1 MMLLVSLAVLSLV
14 FRVRAEVPAMFTGT
28 WRMTGMPRGNLLHDE
43 FTQNANGDYTGK
55 GWGTWS
61 ENITSGTN
69 NYTYSGITADAV
81 CETDASTGAVTHR
94 SKWTFIEDWD
104 LGANPVPSWN
114 TPTGQ
119 KHVFCGYNTYD
130 DANDIMTVTNYRAPE
145 YIALSVDPGA
155 CPATAQEAAT
165 NGLSWAAETNDPVSY
180 TYECV
185 ADCNPWACDT
195 ADAADA
201 ADAVDAAASPSL
213 VLVDD
218 DESAACMRGR
228 TNTRVRIT
236 LLVAAL
242 GTLGLYKE

>member
-1 MMLLVSLAVLSLV
+1 MMILASLALLSLV
-14 FRVRAEVPAMFTGT
+14 SPARAEVPALITGT
-28 WRMTGMPRGNLLHDE
+28 WRMTGMPRDNGEWLYDE

-55 GWGTWS
+55 GWGVWDVPV
-61 ENITSGTN
+61 SGTN
-69 NYTYSGITADAV
+69 NYTYSGVTSDAV

-94 SKWTFIEDWD
+94 SKWTFIRDWD
-104 LGANPVPSWN
+104 LGANPMPSWN

-119 KHVFCGYNTYD
+119 KYVYCGYNTYD
-130 DANDIMTVTNYRAPE
+130 DANDIMTVTNYRGDEMTP
-145 YIALSVDPGA
+145 LSDDPGA

-165 NGLSWAAETNDPVSY
+165 NGLSWAAEPNEYVY

-185 ADCNPWACDT
+185 ADCNPWACD
-195 ADAADA
+195 A
-201 ADAVDAAASPSL
+201 L
-213 VLVDD
+213 VIVDD

-242 GTLGLYKE
+242 GTLGLYE